1 MSKYIILLTITLIFN
16 LVAKGDFCK
25 ASKSYLNNYEPKV
38 FSSINNLLAPPG
50 LLTEVVG
57 KKIILQGTLLD
68 QNCKIITDAKIYMW
82 QVDNNGKYPYKALRT
97 DINHKLT
104 VIDKKSTFQGSGTTT
119 TNNLGIFNFV
129 TIYPPSIFKEA
140 PYVNIRVEHNKLGIL
155 QTKIYLKD
163 TKLNKQINNLG
174 LYEFTI
180 IMPVINTMIR

>member
-1 MSKYIILLTITLIFN
+1 
-16 LVAKGDFCK
+16 
-25 ASKSYLNNYEPKV
+25 
-38 FSSINNLLAPPG
+38 
-50 LLTEVVG
+50 
-57 KKIILQGTLLD
+57 
-68 QNCKIITDAKIYMW
+68 MW

-97 DINHKLT
+97 DINHKFT